1 MQIDP
6 KQLTAYNE
14 ELTEEINASIAN
26 ELGALTE
33 CALKD
38 KNDTSKISLVEIYSN
53 EDAYQSYLQS
63 AHFKKYKKETSSMI
77 DSLLLNRKQPILFGA
92 MSN

>member
-14 ELTEEINASIAN
+14 LLTEEINASIAN
-26 ELGALTE
+26 ESRLLMLY
-33 CALKD
+33 ALKD
-38 KNDTSKISLVEIYSN
+38 KNDASKISLVEICSN
-53 EDAYQSYLQS
+53 EDAYQIYLQS
-63 AHFKKYKKETSSMI
+63 AHFKIYKKETSSMI